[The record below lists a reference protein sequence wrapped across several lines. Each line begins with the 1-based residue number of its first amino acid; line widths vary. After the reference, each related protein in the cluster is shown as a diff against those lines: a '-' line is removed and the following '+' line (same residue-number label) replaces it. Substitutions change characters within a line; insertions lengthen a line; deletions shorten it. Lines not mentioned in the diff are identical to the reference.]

1 MDVLT
6 PSLERVTDG
15 RILQMD
21 GIRFSD
27 VAFVRMSINGEDL
40 RTRPPFS
47 DAVVVFDELERSAT
61 GSGRY
66 LIFTC
71 ACGIAEDGGWEG
83 VDVVFTASTVR
94 WTLEVGLESIRFA
107 FNRAHYVSEIDA
119 LRMRVSQEV
128 LPLEPRGVVF
138 PEGFKRGAS

>member
-6 PSLERVTDG
+6 LSLEHVTDG
-15 RILQMD
+15 RSVLLD

-27 VAFVRMSINGEDL
+27 VAFVGICIDGEEL
-40 RTRPPFS
+40 RARPQLS

-71 ACGIAEDGGWEG
+71 ACGVAEDGGWEG
-83 VDVVFTASTVR
+83 VDVEHGESSVCWTFEVASESFRFVFD
-94 WTLEVGLESIRFA
+94 
-107 FNRAHYVSEIDA
+107 RAHYVEEIAA
-119 LRMRVSQEV
+119 LRTKLAQEV
-128 LPLEPRGVVF
+128 LPLDPRGAVF
-138 PEGFKRGAS
+138 PEGFKR